1 MKQISGFISNS
12 SSSSFIATIA
22 VITDEEKFSKFEEES
37 SFKFERFTYD
47 QICSTYG
54 DGDFY
59 DNFSKPKEEYS
70 NATFVHEWD
79 RSDIDE
85 CEFEDGDYDSVGVD
99 DCDFDAK
106 VLALYDAG
114 DVGIE
119 VIEQTFYAGRD
130 G

>member
-1 MKQISGFISNS
+1 MKTRKYFVSNS

-37 SFKFERFTYD
+37 GFKFDRFTYEE
-47 QICSTYG
+47 ICGNYG

-59 DNFSKPKEEYS
+59 DYFSKPKEEYS
-70 NATFVHEWD
+70 NAIFVHEWD
-79 RSDIDE
+79 RSDVEED
-85 CEFEDGDYDSVGVD
+85 EDGDYDSVNVD
-99 DCDFDAK
+99 DCDFDDK
-106 VLALYDAG
+106 VLALYEAG